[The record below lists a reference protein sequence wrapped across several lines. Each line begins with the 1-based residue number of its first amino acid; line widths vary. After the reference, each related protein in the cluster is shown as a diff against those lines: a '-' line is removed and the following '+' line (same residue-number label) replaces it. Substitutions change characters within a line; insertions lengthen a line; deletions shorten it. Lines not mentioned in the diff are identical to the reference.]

1 MTLHQHLQKS
11 LSTLLHKLCFEE
23 SFSPVFDSI
32 FDEYEQHSCQARD
45 SNDYIDKMNHRRRR
59 LGVSPL
65 AQSGK
70 LPDSSS
76 LHLTE
81 EWARHLLKILEPEHK
96 YKLSLSLYYQ
106 DPAGTNCLANDC
118 NDEYDLVA
126 FNIATESATGRPF
139 SEALENSLKQS
150 FGVDSFTN
158 ISFEMLL
165 DDVIDSMTLKLVRAF
180 SASTGSDPRVSNI
193 LADMEQIQLRK
204 TDTDNLRAVVDYE
217 HLHLQL
223 DRMAYIGIRP
233 CRALYPNDI
242 DQE

>member
-32 FDEYEQHSCQARD
+32 FDEYEEHNYQAQD
-45 SNDYIDKMNHRRRR
+45 SNNYIDKMNHRRRR

-65 AQSGK
+65 VQSGK

-81 EWARHLLKILEPEHK
+81 EWTRHLLKTLEPEHK
-96 YKLSLSLYYQ
+96 YQLSLSLYYQ
-106 DPAGTNCLANDC
+106 DPAGTNCLANNC

-126 FNIATESATGRPF
+126 FNIVTQSATGRPF
-139 SEALENSLKQS
+139 SEALEINLKQS

-158 ISFEMLL
+158 ISFEVLV
-165 DDVIDSMTLKLVRAF
+165 DDVIDSMTLKLLRAF
-180 SASTGSDPRVSNI
+180 SASTGSDPRVKSI

-204 TDTDNLRAVVDYE
+204 TETENLRAVEDYE
-217 HLHLQL
+217 HLHSQL

-233 CRALYPNDI
+233 FRELYPNDI
-242 DQE
+242 GQE